1 MGIKFLMFCKTLLKE
16 QKELAVELKL
26 QSKILLVL

>member
-1 MGIKFLMFCKTLLKE
+1 MGIKFLMFCKTLLKK
-16 QKELAVELKL
+16 QKEMAVELKL